1 MARPRVSPGA
11 SGRPAPAGG
20 REARATL
27 AAVVASQ
34 KKTERL
40 LDLLAL
46 LLGASRPLTYA
57 EIREQFDDYG
67 TANPASGIRTF
78 ERDKAE
84 LLLLGVPLRCIKR
97 SEGEGDGEEDAYVV
111 DRDRYLLPAIQLAAD
126 ERAALA
132 VTAEVMRAQAG
143 FPYRAE
149 LDSALRK
156 IAFDGG
162 PAHAPGDLVLDLE
175 MRATSRRV
183 AVALRLLEGAVRQR
197 KRVAARYRKLGAQAD
212 EARTLEPYGLVYRRG
227 AWLLVARSVER
238 DELRTFRVDRFTKV
252 RVGPRP
258 SEPDFERPEVRVDE
272 LARRSPWT
280 FEVTPAEQVE
290 LVVHPD
296 AAWIADEDFGQG
308 ADKQA
313 RADGAIVVR
322 FACRNPAYLV
332 RRALVESGN
341 LEVRAPATL
350 RRLVREAAERALS
363 TYDAVERIA
372 PKRAARPKAPPRAA
386 PAPGKRKAGRA

>member
-1 MARPRVSPGA
+1 MAV
-11 SGRPAPAGG
+11 
-20 REARATL
+20 
-27 AAVVASQ
+27 SQ

-57 EIREQFDDYG
+57 EIREQFDDYH

-97 SEGEGDGEEDAYVV
+97 AEGEGDAEEDAYVV
-111 DRDRYLLPAIQLAAD
+111 DRDRYLLPAIQLAPD

-143 FPYRAE
+143 FPYRTE

-183 AVALRLLEGAVRQR
+183 SVALRQLEGAVRQR
-197 KRVAARYRKLGAQAD
+197 KRVTARYRKLGAQLD
-212 EARTLEPYGLVYRRG
+212 EPRTLEPYGLVYRRG

-238 DELRTFRVDRFTKV
+238 GELRTFRVDRFTKV

-280 FEVTPAEQVE
+280 FEVVPAQEVE

-296 AAWIADEDFGQG
+296 AAWIADEDFG
-308 ADKQA
+308 AEASKES
-313 RADGAIVVR
+313 RSDGAIAVR
-322 FACRNPAYLV
+322 FSCRNPAYLV
-332 RRALVESGN
+332 RRVLVESGN
-341 LEVRAPATL
+341 LEVRSPEAL
-350 RRLVREAAERALS
+350 RQLVREAAERALAA
-363 TYDAVERIA
+363 YDAGERIA
-372 PKRAARPKAPPRAA
+372 PKRAARPGPPAREPRPAA
-386 PAPGKRKAGRA
+386 KKKAGHA